1 MKDERNLLGFFL
13 YYNFNLLQKKKRR
26 SLKFRMGISWFSE
39 FYPLLASSPLLIFK
53 MIFLEFV
60 VNYKD
65 VDLQVLFLWLQESG
79 QSNIC
84 VRSYDKNTEIVQDV
98 SISIFFQF

>member
-1 MKDERNLLGFFL
+1 
-13 YYNFNLLQKKKRR
+13 
-26 SLKFRMGISWFSE
+26 
-39 FYPLLASSPLLIFK
+39 